1 MKKLITIFSILIVLL
16 GGILLNFSYAYEDTY
31 TLELVTLDVTE
42 GFDLYLLLP
51 KDYIL
56 FAIQK
61 DNLNIKYDGA
71 KTLKDN
77 NIPSIPVN
85 KDDVQNDLYIE
96 NGVEYVQILL
106 EPNKNGKYDFD
117 ILSDYGK
124 MDMKYRIKNVNK
136 DNIAYFD
143 NFKVHNGIC
152 KIEYNYE
159 KNTIKQRD
167 TEFIPFLVK
176 LLILVL
182 IIIIVIGII
191 AYNKQ
196 RREIEQ

>member
-1 MKKLITIFSILIVLL
+1 MKRLITILSILIMII
-16 GGILLNFSYAYEDTY
+16 GGILLNFSYAKGDTY
-31 TLELVTLDVTE
+31 TLEFKALDVTE

-56 FAIQK
+56 FAIKK
-61 DNLNIKYDGA
+61 DNLNIEYNGA

-77 NIPSIPVN
+77 DIPSIHVN
-85 KDDVQNDLYIE
+85 KGDVQNELYE
-96 NGVEYVQILL
+96 EDGVEYVQILL
-106 EPNKNGKYDFD
+106 TPDNSGNYEFD

-124 MDMKYRIKNVNK
+124 IDMKYRIKNANK
-136 DNIAYFD
+136 DNIAYID
-143 NFKVHNGIC
+143 NFEIHNGVC

-159 KNTIKQRD
+159 KNTVEQRK

-176 LLILVL
+176 LLLLVL
-182 IIIIVIGII
+182 IVIIVIGII

-196 RREIEQ
+196 RRDM